1 MNKTLKVAVIGLGFG
16 AEFVPI
22 YQDYSLTQCY
32 AVCRRDRQKLEAFD
46 DEFQIEKRYTDYD
59 QLLQDPEIDAV
70 HINTAIAD
78 HASMSIKALKAGKHV
93 ACTVPMG
100 LTVDEC
106 AQIVQLE
113 RETGKV
119 YMMMETSVY
128 TRDYLFAKDMV
139 QNGKIGRIQFVRGSH
154 QQNMGLPGW
163 PDYWYGFPPMYY
175 GTHAIA
181 PVADLIGKPIRSV
194 RCYGSGRIR
203 EDYIPKYGSPYAV
216 ETSQLL
222 FDTSDVAA
230 EVTRSL
236 FDTIRQYRESFDLY
250 GSNMS
255 FEWEQL
261 ADENPVVYSGIE
273 DAQRVIVPDTDHLL
287 PPEIAKY
294 ALRNQIIDKDH
305 VSFVQGAGHGGSHP
319 HLVKEFVSAILEG
332 RHAKVDA
339 ATAANWTLAGILSHQ
354 SAMEGGKEIV
364 LPQF

>member
-32 AVCRRDRQKLEAFD
+32 AVCRRDRQKLEAFA

-128 TRDYLFAKDMV
+128 TREYLFAKEMV

-163 PDYWYGFPPMYY
+163 PDYWYGLWHPRYCPRRRSHWQ
-175 GTHAIA
+175 THSLSA
-181 PVADLIGKPIRSV
+181 
-194 RCYGSGRIR
+194 
-203 EDYIPKYGSPYAV
+203 
-216 ETSQLL
+216 LL
-222 FDTSDVAA
+222 W
-230 EVTRSL
+230 L
-236 FDTIRQYRESFDLY
+236 WKNPGGLY
-250 GSNMS
+250 SKVWFTLCGGN
-255 FEWEQL
+255 L
-261 ADENPVVYSGIE
+261 T
-273 DAQRVIVPDTDHLL
+273 VIV
-287 PPEIAKY
+287 
-294 ALRNQIIDKDH
+294 
-305 VSFVQGAGHGGSHP
+305 
-319 HLVKEFVSAILEG
+319 
-332 RHAKVDA
+332 
-339 ATAANWTLAGILSHQ
+339 
-354 SAMEGGKEIV
+354 
-364 LPQF
+364 